1 MIQFEMKTY
10 RQAHNAIT
18 RAAISEASILATE
31 LNEPGNLGILT
42 MEAFYEVLQ
51 KRMAAARQRE
61 PHKWKRLGA
70 VDIYLCQLTADGL
83 PCGISAI
90 PQGKP
95 VLRIRKPRD
104 TGRDIATVSLIE
116 TENT

>member
-31 LNEPGNLGILT
+31 LNELGNVGILT

-51 KRMAAARQRE
+51 KRMDAARQRE

-70 VDIYLCQLTADGL
+70 VDIYLCRLTADG
-83 PCGISAI
+83 
-90 PQGKP
+90 QP

>member
-31 LNEPGNLGILT
+31 LNEPGNVGILT
-42 MEAFYEVLQ
+42 MEAFYEELQ

-70 VDIYLCQLTADGL
+70 VDIFLCRLTAD
-83 PCGISAI
+83 
-90 PQGKP
+90 GKP
-95 VLRIRKPRD
+95 VLRIRKPKD
-104 TGRDIATVSLIE
+104 TGRDIATISL
-116 TENT
+116 TENQ

>member
-18 RAAISEASILATE
+18 RAAISESSILATE
-31 LNEPGNLGILT
+31 LNELGNVGILT

-51 KRMAAARQRE
+51 KRMDAARQRE

-70 VDIYLCQLTADGL
+70 VDIYLCRLTADG
-83 PCGISAI
+83 
-90 PQGKP
+90 QP

>member
-1 MIQFEMKTY
+1 MKTY

-31 LNEPGNLGILT
+31 LNELGNVGILT

-51 KRMAAARQRE
+51 KRMDAARQRE

-70 VDIYLCQLTADGL
+70 VDIYLCRLTADGL
-83 PCGISAI
+83 PCGIAGI

-95 VLRIRKPRD
+95 VLRIRKPKD
-104 TGRDIATVSLIE
+104 TGRDIATISL
-116 TENT
+116 TENQ